1 MNEPVFLIAGGGTG
15 GHVFPG
21 LAVADALAKLSPVRV
36 VFVGAPRGLESRIV
50 PMRGY
55 PLELLDVEPMKGGG
69 AARAAR
75 GAAVAAKATLKA
87 RALVS
92 KYKPRAIL
100 SVGGYAAGPM
110 SLAGA
115 LAGVP
120 LAVLEPNRSL
130 GLANKILAPFA
141 KRAYVAFGD
150 TSGAFRKSGIRQFG
164 VPLRE
169 GFRAQ
174 SQNGSGAEG
183 PLRILVLGGSQ
194 GAKAIN
200 DRMPEVLARIESAH
214 PELQVLH
221 QVGAGQ
227 EDQVRA
233 AYGPRSNVRVVPFI
247 DEVAREMTRASLIVS
262 RAGAIT
268 VAEICAIG
276 RASVLVPF
284 PYAAGDHQ
292 AENALAL
299 EKLGGAVCVRQ
310 ADATVDRLAAELN
323 TLLADERK
331 RTHMAE
337 CARAHGKP
345 DAAMEIAKDL
355 LALGG
360 VREFASHE
368 ERNDER
374 KNNGAGMAFAQTAVS

>member
-21 LAVADALAKLSPVRV
+21 LAVADALKKLSPVRV

-69 AARAAR
+69 PARAAR

-92 KYKPRAIL
+92 RYKPRAIL

-174 SQNGSGAEG
+174 STTPEG
-183 PLRILVLGGSQ
+183 PLQILVLGGSQ

-221 QVGAGQ
+221 QVGSGQ

-233 AYGPRSNVRVVPFI
+233 AYGARSNVRVVPFI
-247 DEVAREMTRASLIVS
+247 DEVAREMTRASVIVS

-310 ADATVDRLAAELN
+310 ADATVGRLAGVL
-323 TLLADERK
+323 TDLLADERK

-360 VREFASHE
+360 VREVASHE

>member
-1 MNEPVFLIAGGGTG
+1 MNDPVFLIAGGGTG

-21 LAVADALAKLSPVRV
+21 LAVADALCKLSPVRV
-36 VFVGAPRGLESRIV
+36 VFVGAPKGLESRIV

-69 AARAAR
+69 VTRAAR

-87 RALVS
+87 RALVAR
-92 KYKPRAIL
+92 YKPRAIL

-115 LAGVP
+115 LGGVP
-120 LAVLEPNRSL
+120 LAVLEPNRTL

-141 KRAYVAFGD
+141 KRAYLAFGD
-150 TSGAFRKSGIRQFG
+150 TSGAFRKSGVRQFG

-174 SQNGSGAEG
+174 GGAQG
-183 PLRILVLGGSQ
+183 KPLSLLVLGGSQ

-200 DRMPEVLARIESAH
+200 DRMPDVVERLCRSY
-214 PELQVLH
+214 PDLSVLH

-227 EDQVRA
+227 EELVRA
-233 AYGPRSNVRVVPFI
+233 AYGARPNVRVVPFV
-247 DEVAREMTRASLIVS
+247 DEMAKEMTRASVIVS

-284 PYAAGDHQ
+284 PFAAGDHQ
-292 AENALAL
+292 AENAFAL
-299 EKLGGAVCVRQ
+299 QKLGGALAVRQ
-310 ADATVDRLAAELN
+310 AEATVDRLAAALGD
-323 TLLADERK
+323 LLGDEAK
-331 RTHMAE
+331 RNQMAE

-345 DAAMEIAKDL
+345 SAAMEIAKDL

-360 VREFASHE
+360 VRDMGTATEQDQTHTSG
-368 ERNDER
+368 
-374 KNNGAGMAFAQTAVS
+374 GAGMAFAQTAVG